1 MYVFTCVYIYIYILC
16 IYASQY
22 IYNMCLYIY
31 IHIYIY
37 TLSMLV
43 TYLMGFSPLALCTPC
58 SLLFDRGYTPFSNQK
73 CYKSGQCK
81 YHQEKRKKLALI
93 RIGQGLGKIRS
104 VEYGPYG
111 ATDEPLTDLCLLSM
125 YCFQMSTRTQL
136 K

>member
-1 MYVFTCVYIYIYILC
+1 
-16 IYASQY
+16 
-22 IYNMCLYIY
+22 
-31 IHIYIY
+31 
-37 TLSMLV
+37 MLV

-73 CYKSGQCK
+73 CYKSGQCR

-93 RIGQGLGKIRS
+93 WIGQGLGKIRS